1 MVTTNQTNKQPT
13 NDNMKRKLKNMTKQ
27 IIRPLKWLKLQAKIL
42 WCMILD
48 CFLEK
53 YIERCALEVS
63 RDQITSLKSSHQ
75 KIIDDLKASV
85 DVLKEEKEIDY
96 SSLAGRVDVED
107 LACYLDTYD
116 VASYVDVDDVACSLD
131 MKEVADNISLGDLER
146 EISYADL
153 ADELNADVIA
163 GCVDPVDVASQVD
176 KEELSKSLL
185 HVLKSN
191 EESLTLKF

>member
-1 MVTTNQTNKQPT
+1 
-13 NDNMKRKLKNMTKQ
+13 MKRKLKNMTKQ

-48 CFLEK
+48 YSLEK
-53 YIERCALEVS
+53 YIERCAFEVS
-63 RDQITSLKSSHQ
+63 RDQIKSLEASYQ

-96 SSLAGRVDVED
+96 SDLADRVDVED

-116 VASYVDVDDVACSLD
+116 VASYVDVDSVACSLD
-131 MKEVADNISLGDLER
+131 MSEVASYLPFNEIADNISLGDLER

-153 ADELNADVIA
+153 ADELNVDVIA

>member
-1 MVTTNQTNKQPT
+1 
-13 NDNMKRKLKNMTKQ
+13 MKRKLKNMTKQ
-27 IIRPLKWLKLQAKIL
+27 IIRPLKWLALQAKIL

-53 YIERCALEVS
+53 YIERCAFEVS
-63 RDQITSLKSSHQ
+63 RDQIKSLESSHQ

-96 SSLAGRVDVED
+96 TDLADRVDVED

-116 VASYVDVDDVACSLD
+116 VASYVDVEGLACSIDTGEVASHLD
-131 MKEVADNISLGDLER
+131 SAEVADNISLGDLER
-146 EISYADL
+146 EISYVDL

-163 GCVDPVDVASQVD
+163 GCVDPVDVASQID
-176 KEELSKSLL
+176 KEELAKALL
-185 HVLKSN
+185 RVLKTN
-191 EESLTLKF
+191 EESLTIRF

>member
-1 MVTTNQTNKQPT
+1 
-13 NDNMKRKLKNMTKQ
+13 MKRKLKNMTKQ

-131 MKEVADNISLGDLER
+131 MKEVASYLPFKEIADNISLGDLER